1 MDAIATGITVSIIAL
16 VVSILAG
23 SFPLWKK
30 ISEQQNLLNWMTG
43 LAAGIL
49 LASALLI
56 AIPEG
61 FELSSDNNH
70 SNEPLFLGG
79 AILCGFLFMLI
90 LEGFGFGHDVHEEHH
105 DHSHDHD
112 HDHIHHVA
120 GSSLVFGLSIHAL
133 TDGLAIGAGIS
144 SQSTILTLTLTMAVI
159 AHKIPA
165 AFSLGVFSLHE
176 RGDRKAA
183 LKDLVLFSLA
193 TPLTIMLS
201 VLFMGEL
208 ESHLLALAVLF
219 AAGTFLYVATV
230 DVLPDVHSPDTGKL
244 ALIQVIIGAAI
255 MFVILLALDASGIIA
270 H

>member
-16 VVSILAG
+16 IVSILAG

-61 FELSSDNNH
+61 FELSSG
-70 SNEPLFLGG
+70 SSYSGESLFLGA

-120 GSSLVFGLSIHAL
+120 GSSLVFGLSVHAL

>member
-1 MDAIATGITVSIIAL
+1 MSTIETGLIIA
-16 VVSILAG
+16 VVALASSLIAG

-30 ISEQQNLLNWMTG
+30 VSEQQNLLNWLTG

-49 LASALLI
+49 LASALLV

-61 FELSSDNNH
+61 FELSSD
-70 SNEPLFLGG
+70 EPLHLGA

-105 DHSHDHD
+105 DHSDEHD
-112 HDHIHHVA
+112 HDHIHHVT

-133 TDGLAIGAGIS
+133 TDGLAIGAAIS
-144 SQSTILTLTLTMAVI
+144 SQSAILTATLTGAVI

-176 RGDRKAA
+176 RGNRKAA
-183 LKDLVLFSLA
+183 WKDLLLFSLA
-193 TPLTIMLS
+193 TPVAILLS
-201 VLFMGEL
+201 ILFLGGL
-208 ESHLLALAVLF
+208 DDNILAMAVLF

-230 DVLPDVHSPDTGKL
+230 DVLPDVHSPETGKQ
-244 ALIQVIIGAAI
+244 ALLQVIIGAGI
-255 MFVILLALDASGIIA
+255 MLLFLLALDASGIIA
-270 H
+270 HSH

>member
-1 MDAIATGITVSIIAL
+1 MDAITTGITVSIITL
-16 VVSILAG
+16 IVSILAG
-23 SFPLWKK
+23 SFPLLKK
-30 ISEQQNLLNWMTG
+30 VAEQQNLLNWMTG

-61 FELSSDNNH
+61 FELASD
-70 SNEPLFLGG
+70 SNYSDDSLFLGG

-105 DHSHDHD
+105 NHSHDHD
-112 HDHIHHVA
+112 HDHIHHVT
-120 GSSLVFGLSIHAL
+120 GSSLVFGLSVHAL

-183 LKDLVLFSLA
+183 LKDLTLFSLA

-201 VLFMGEL
+201 VLFMVEL
-208 ESHLLALAVLF
+208 EPHLLAMAVLF

-255 MFVILLALDASGIIA
+255 MFAILIALGASGIIA